1 MASVRKDSKK
11 EFTWDLTHLFS
22 DEAAFEKELS
32 ALKVEEER
40 NFISLN
46 QYRHSIQSELIPI
59 LETYFSLMRKI
70 DAIYTYAHLK
80 HDEDVAETKNSEL
93 YKRAMSLLERFQ
105 TESSWIEPAIL
116 SMDQKDLDAKI
127 HLKEAAPFYVYLKKL
142 ALMKAHVLS
151 EKEEKLL
158 ALSQTPI
165 KAVSKA
171 FSLLNNADMKFDPA
185 IDSDGKKHELTHG
198 TYSLLLKSYDRNLR
212 KSAFMNLHQ
221 KFLDHENTICE
232 LLSGCVQAHDFQ
244 AKARGYK
251 SCLDAALFP
260 HQIDTAVYHQLIKT
274 LSSHVE
280 PLNRYLELRKKRLKV
295 SELHVYDLFVPIV
308 EDVSTHYPYEEA
320 VDHVLDSYEILG
332 KPYLDIISKGLK
344 KERWVDVYENKGKR
358 SGAYSSGCY
367 DSVPYILLNY
377 QGTFSDVMT
386 LSHEIGHSMHS
397 YFSNHTQN
405 YQNSSYAI
413 FVAEVASTFNE
424 ELTFRKLLKLA
435 KTTKERIYILS
446 QKIDSIRSTLFRQTL
461 FAEFELKIHE
471 MAEKQIPLVP
481 NSLKE
486 LYMQLNEK
494 YYGKVLQLD
503 PLLAVECFRIPHFY
517 YNFYVYQYATGISAA
532 YYLAEK
538 VLAKEEGA
546 LDKYLNFLSMGSSKF
561 PLELL
566 KEAGVDM
573 QKKDPIVHLVER
585 FSYLVDCLE
594 KEFEQLDCQK

>member
-1 MASVRKDSKK
+1 MALSRKESKK
-11 EFTWDLTHLFS
+11 EFTWDLSQFS
-22 DEAAFEKELS
+22 NDAHFEKELKL
-32 ALKVEEER
+32 LKKEEEHHFPTLNGFR
-40 NFISLN
+40 NDVKN
-46 QYRHSIQSELIPI
+46 HLIPL
-59 LETYFSLMRKI
+59 LENYFSLLRKF

-80 HDEDVAETKNSEL
+80 HDEDVADTKNSEM
-93 YKRAMSLLERFQ
+93 YKKATSLFERFQ

-116 SMDQKDLDAKI
+116 AMEPKELQQVM
-127 HLKEAAPFYVYLKKL
+127 HLEAAKPFRVYLSKL

-151 EKEEKLL
+151 EKEEKIL
-158 ALSQTPI
+158 ALASTPT

-185 IDSDGKKHELTHG
+185 TDSQSKKHELTHG
-198 TYSLLLKSYDRNLR
+198 SYSVLLKSYDRELR
-212 KSAFMNLHQ
+212 KSAFTNLHQ
-221 KFLDHENTICE
+221 KFQDFENTLCE

-251 SCLDAALFP
+251 SCLESALFP
-260 HQIDTAVYHQLIKT
+260 HQIDTSVYHQLIAT
-274 LSSHVE
+274 LSSHVA
-280 PLNRYLELRKKRLKV
+280 PLHRYLQLRKKRLKLD
-295 SELHVYDLFVPIV
+295 ELHVYDLFVPIV
-308 EDVSTHYPYEEA
+308 EDVSSHYSYEEA
-320 VDHVLDSYEILG
+320 VDIVLESYAPLG
-332 KPYLDIISKGLK
+332 KPYLDIITKGLK
-344 KERWVDVYENKGKR
+344 QERWVDVYENKGKR

-367 DSVPYILLNY
+367 DSFPYILLNY

-397 YFSNHTQN
+397 FFSNRSQE

-424 ELTFRKLLKLA
+424 ELTFRKLLKRA
-435 KTTKERIYILS
+435 KTPKERIYILS
-446 QKIDSIRSTLFRQTL
+446 QKIDSIRSTLYRQTL

-471 MAEKQIPLVP
+471 MAEKQIPMTAS
-481 NSLKE
+481 SLKE
-486 LYMQLNEK
+486 IYLQLNKK
-494 YYGKVLQLD
+494 YYGTVLTLD

-532 YYLAEK
+532 YFLAEK
-538 VLAKEEGA
+538 VLAQEEQA
-546 LDKYLNFLSMGSSKF
+546 LEKYLNFLSMGSSKF

-566 KEAGVDM
+566 KDAGVDM
-573 QKKDPIVHLVER
+573 HQKDPIVHLVER